1 MAASVSGSRRGLTA
15 AARAPPRV
23 VSQFERNTAKAA
35 PMGPAANTMQASEEN
50 SGLMT
55 IEALRELAAQR
66 RRLKEEGTGGG

>member
-1 MAASVSGSRRGLTA
+1 MTGADSRNGGLTGGLAA
-15 AARAPPRV
+15 AARPL

-55 IEALRELAAQR
+55 IEALRELAAER
-66 RRLKEEGTGGG
+66 RRVREEGTGGG